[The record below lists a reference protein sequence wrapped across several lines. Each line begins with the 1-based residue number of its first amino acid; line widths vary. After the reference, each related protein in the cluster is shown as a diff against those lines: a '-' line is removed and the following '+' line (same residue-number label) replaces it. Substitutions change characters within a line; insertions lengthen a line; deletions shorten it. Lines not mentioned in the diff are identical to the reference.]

1 MLFVASFPDF
11 ERDEVKI
18 VKMYTAYT
26 LKNFCKVA
34 AEIWKAE

>member
-1 MLFVASFPDF
+1 MLFVANFSDF

-26 LKNFCKVA
+26 LSNFFKVV
-34 AEIWKAE
+34 AEMWKVK